1 MSTYDE
7 EEKEKLSWREIDKLK
22 DGSKHVSR
30 QKPSSKKSKRSE
42 WAQKQYRKEAERLFM
57 GKKGSDEYKKG
68 ITEIHNRHG
77 TPKFNAVVKKFIKK
91 YGLPDDWDTLFLLL
105 DYKEVDTVGEVLSK
119 LKNDYRE
126 KSSRGMQGFRAKL
139 EIMAMTTGDT
149 ELRESVQEVLKEL

>member
-1 MSTYDE
+1 MSNYDE
-7 EEKEKLSWREIDKLK
+7 EEREKLSWREIDKLK

-30 QKPSSKKSKRSE
+30 EKPPYRRSKRSE

-57 GKKGSDEYKKG
+57 GKKGSDEYKKA
-68 ITEIHNRHG
+68 INEIHNRHG
-77 TPKFNAVVKKFIKK
+77 TPKFNSVVKNFIKK

-126 KSSRGMQGFRAKL
+126 RSSIEMQGFRAKL
-139 EIMAMTTGDT
+139 EIVAMTTGDK
-149 ELRESVQEVLKEL
+149 ELRETVQEALKEL